1 MFTMLMGSQEFLMSE
16 RFCGKTKAEIQRQVA
31 DINAKNRE
39 YWNERSAFS
48 NPFSERIEERN
59 IVSRDLKKQIPS
71 GTSGASNITIPPS
84 NNTRVIVD
92 PMSASARIVEFEY
105 VYEGEEDIYSINVP
119 IKKRKKE
126 EKKKEVKKFIEG
138 KTKRHIDF

>member
-1 MFTMLMGSQEFLMSE
+1 MSE

-31 DINAKNRE
+31 DINAKNRDF
-39 YWNERSAFS
+39 WKERNTFS
-48 NPFSERIEERN
+48 DPFSGRIEERN

-71 GTSGASNITIPPS
+71 SGISGASNIMIPSS

-92 PMSASARIVEFEY
+92 PMSASARIVEFEI
-105 VYEGEEDIYSINVP
+105 VYPNEDEGPWPFFEQQIL
-119 IKKRKKE
+119 KRKP
-126 EKKKEVKKFIEG
+126 EKKKEVKKKETKKFIEG